1 MVILTSSVQY
11 DSHIINKFLQECAKL
26 LIMCCEHGEVQHNFF
41 GVGSKIGKVESNK
54 KQKLLN

>member
-11 DSHIINKFLQECAKL
+11 DSHITNKFLQECAKL

-41 GVGSKIGKVESNK
+41 WGR
-54 KQKLLN
+54 KQNRQNRVQ